1 MEFVHPEILWGLSAL
16 AIPIIIHLLHFRR
29 FRRVAF
35 SQVAFLNAVQKD
47 ARAMQRIRHWWVL
60 IIRMLAYAAIIVA
73 FAQPQLPPQNNS
85 VGSESDRDGHAISL
99 YVDNSHS
106 MEGQGEEGQLLQAA
120 RNKAAVVV
128 EQFSPTDRFQ
138 ILTCDFSGKDQKFLT
153 QEQALERIESIRT
166 SQRARGIKEVFARI
180 QSQLTKALDSK
191 RSAYLFSDLQQS
203 THAFE
208 NEMDEPDTTIVWHFI
223 PELAGGSPNIWVDS
237 IWFDEPMRIAS
248 RPAALRIRLNH
259 NSSAAVNGIP
269 MNLSINGDRV
279 AIGTFNLV
287 PGLDTDTVLRFNHGD
302 AGIKEGVVSIEDA
315 PIRFD
320 DDWNFGFEVT
330 DNIQVTIL
338 SEQSSSETAKSIQ
351 RVFGTANGLYNAEI
365 HSRWTPELIAK
376 SKLIILC
383 DWDAQGSGFALEIA
397 DFVRKGGSIVFLP
410 KNGQIADNYLF
421 DSLGLPSSGA
431 WVETDDRV
439 RTLQLNH
446 PFFQNMFAEFPERID
461 LPNAK
466 RIWNRTVAS
475 SEEILART
483 ELGRPFLSRCQLDRG
498 QAFIFHVSAEV
509 ESSNLT
515 RHALWIPLLLRM
527 AERAYATPI
536 NAGEIGSLKRWT
548 LAADVPNI
556 GELKLTQSSSPSKTP
571 SETNE
576 SAGDWLPEVRQVPG
590 QIQVL
595 LEGLS
600 INPGHYV
607 LRDQSQSWA
616 SIGLNQDRRESNH
629 AAFSLAEYKSFIEKN
644 GWNHVKVLS
653 VTASSLPQVIEL
665 SEQGVPLWKAFI
677 IFALIA
683 LAIETILLRTWKA

>member
-35 SQVAFLNAVQKD
+35 SQVAFLNEVQKD

-60 IIRMLAYAAIIVA
+60 ITRMLAYAAIVLA
-73 FAQPQLPPQNNS
+73 FAQPQLPPQNSS
-85 VGSESDRDGHAISL
+85 VASGLDRDGHAISL
-99 YVDNSHS
+99 YIDNSHS
-106 MEGQGEEGQLLQAA
+106 MEAQGEEGQLLQAA
-120 RNKAAVVV
+120 RNKAALVV

-166 SQRARGIKEVFARI
+166 SQQARGISEVFARM
-180 QSQLTKALDSK
+180 QGQLIKALDSK

-208 NEMDEPDTTIVWHFI
+208 NEMDMPDTTINWHFI

-237 IWFDEPMRIAS
+237 IWFDEPMRIAL
-248 RPAALRIRLNH
+248 RPAALRIRLSH
-259 NSSAAVNGIP
+259 NSKAAVNGIP

-287 PGLDTDTVLRFNHGD
+287 PGLDTDTVLRFNHGI
-302 AGIKEGVVSIEDA
+302 AGLKEGMVSIEDA

-330 DNIQVTIL
+330 DNVQVTVL
-338 SEQSSSETAKSIQ
+338 TKQTNSETASSIK
-351 RVFGTANGLYNAEI
+351 RVFGTTNGLYNAEI
-365 HSRWTPELIAK
+365 HSDWTPELIAK

-383 DWDAQGSGFALEIA
+383 DWEIQGSGFSREIA
-397 DFVRKGGSIVFLP
+397 GFVQNGGSIV
-410 KNGQIADNYLF
+410 Y
-421 DSLGLPSSGA
+421 LPSINQSTDSELFNALQLPHSGS
-431 WVETDDRV
+431 WTETDDRV
-439 RTLQLNH
+439 RSIQLNH
-446 PFFQNMFAEFPERID
+446 PFFRNMFAEFPERID

-466 RIWNRTVAS
+466 RIWNRTTAA

-483 ELGRPFLSRCQLDRG
+483 ELGRPFLSRSQLDRG
-498 QAFIFHVSAEV
+498 QAFIFHVSADA
-509 ESSNLT
+509 ESSNLS

-536 NAGEIGSLKRWT
+536 NAGEIGSLRRWT

-556 GELKLTQSSSPSKTP
+556 AELRLVQSNNQSRPP
-571 SETNE
+571 SEANE
-576 SAGDWLPEVRQVPG
+576 RLSEWLPEVRQVPG

-600 INPGHYV
+600 IDPGHYD
-607 LRDQSQSWA
+607 LRDLSHRWA
-616 SIGLNQDRRESNH
+616 TIGLNQDRRESNH
-629 AAFSLAEYKSFIEKN
+629 EAFSLTDFSSLIEEK
-644 GWNHVKVLS
+644 GWNHVKLLS
-653 VTASSLPQVIEL
+653 VTASSLPQIIEQ